1 MSSEAQPSSK
11 QQSNACIAR
20 QPILTVDEKVVG
32 YELFFRESGEHG
44 HFGSGDCDQ
53 ATSETIDT
61 LNVVGLQ
68 VLCDGQLAFL
78 NCSRE
83 TLVGGQL
90 ALLRPKDVVIE
101 VEANVAPDTEV
112 VHSCER
118 LKQEGYLIALD
129 NFVPEDKRRALLPYA
144 DFIKVDILA
153 LPREVSAALAKEQA
167 SEQCRMVAQ
176 KVETREI
183 FVQAGNTGFTLFQ
196 GYFFRR
202 PESLRVRRIPASQA
216 TYVQLL
222 NAVSKAKIDY
232 EEIESLIKH
241 DPSLC
246 YRLLRYLNSPL
257 LGVSSPVT
265 SVRHALNLLGEREVV
280 KWIRMATTLAMGQE
294 RCPDLVLSSLVR
306 ARFCELIG
314 AKVEHGRTDLF
325 LLGMLSLMDA
335 ILALPIG
342 MVIEELHLD
351 RDIKLQLIGAKTG
364 QKTHLSA
371 VYDLMI
377 AREAGNWE
385 QVSRLGKELNL
396 SLSFVGQQSNEAMRW
411 AHQVTHVS

>member
-1 MSSEAQPSSK
+1 MSSGAQVSK
-11 QQSNACIAR
+11 GPPNACIAR
-20 QPILTVDEKVVG
+20 QPILTVEEKVLG
-32 YELFFRESGEHG
+32 YELFFRESEEDR
-44 HFGSGDCDQ
+44 HFGSVDGDK

-83 TLVGGQL
+83 TLLGDHL
-90 ALLRPKDVVIE
+90 ALLRPQDLVIE
-101 VEANVAPDTEV
+101 IQANVPPDAEV

-118 LKQEGYLIALD
+118 LKQEGYRIALD
-129 NFVPEDKRRALLPYA
+129 NFVPDDNRSALAPYA
-144 DFIKVDILA
+144 DFIKIDILA
-153 LPREVSAALAKEQA
+153 LPREVSAALAKQYA
-167 SEQCRMVAQ
+167 SEHCRMVAQ
-176 KVETREI
+176 RVETRET

-202 PESLRVRRIPASQA
+202 PESLRVRRIPANQA

-232 EEIESLIKH
+232 EEIEGLIKRE
-241 DPSLC
+241 PSLC

-257 LGVSSPVT
+257 LRLSSPVT

-314 AKVEHGRTDLF
+314 AKIEHGQSDLF

-342 MVIEELHLD
+342 MVIEELQLD
-351 RDIKLQLIGAKTG
+351 RDIKVQLIGAKTG
-364 QKTHLSA
+364 QKTPLSG

-377 AREAGNWE
+377 AREVGNWE

-411 AHQVTHVS
+411 AHQVTHVR